1 MDDPPKALRD
11 EDLPA
16 SFRAADKTALTAQQ
30 YYFWLVRLN
39 FGAILTA
46 AAIGTVRTD
55 SETIARALAFVQA
68 GFAATGLV
76 ISIQLGLRRLD
87 LTWHATRALAESIR
101 TLAWRYACAV
111 SPFPPSLD
119 PDRADEELRKRIHE
133 LLSRRA
139 QLFAKLA
146 RADDRST
153 EQITP
158 AMRALRESDTAARAA
173 AYIEGRL
180 KPQHEW
186 YLRKA
191 ARHALAERRWFLVV
205 ATAQVLSIIAAMYV
219 AAFTFTPIR
228 LAGLLAAIASAAVA
242 WLQMTR
248 SQELAHAYGAAA
260 FDLGFVRER
269 APAAVGEESL
279 ERLVAD
285 SEGIISREMNLW
297 AIRRNVAE

>member
-1 MDDPPKALRD
+1 MDEPPKALRD

-46 AAIGTVRTD
+46 AAMGTVRTD

-111 SPFPPSLD
+111 APFPPSLD
-119 PDRADEELRKRIHE
+119 PDRADEELRKRIQE

-219 AAFTFTPIR
+219 AAFTYTPIR

-279 ERLVAD
+279 EKLVAD
-285 SEGIISREMNLW
+285 SEAIISREMNLW